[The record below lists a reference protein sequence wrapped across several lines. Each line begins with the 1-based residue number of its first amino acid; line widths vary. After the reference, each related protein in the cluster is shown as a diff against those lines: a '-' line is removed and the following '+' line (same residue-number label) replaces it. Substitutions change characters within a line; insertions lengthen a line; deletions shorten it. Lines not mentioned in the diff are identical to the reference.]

1 MNLIE
6 TFIKLDVSKLFS
18 QGNITKAYEKMY
30 LIAER
35 IANHEL
41 KIEGMRL
48 QGSLVGNDNPYKV
61 FKIQKEM
68 AEFKQKRIQHHIN
81 EMKKLLELRENLNKK

>member
-6 TFIKLDVSKLFS
+6 NVINLDVSKLFS
-18 QGNITKAYEKMY
+18 QGNITKAYERMY
-30 LIAER
+30 STAEV

-48 QGSLVGNDNPYKV
+48 QGSLVGNDDPYKV
-61 FKIQKEM
+61 LKIQKEM
-68 AEFKQKRIQHHIN
+68 VEFKQKRIQHHIN